1 MNVWFQ
7 ASNAFVTLPE
17 MIVALTAITILLAAA
32 FTKESDSPRPEALAI
47 ACLVLA
53 FLSTFYAPVGPGFFG
68 QVFVDSLSRSAFSI
82 VLLGAILVM
91 GILPTQFG
99 KDTIRCEA
107 SALILFSLCGVGLMV
122 SGQHLMTL
130 FLGLELLSIPLYIL
144 AGLRTSDQKSRE
156 SALKYFI
163 LGAFASALILFGM
176 ALLLAETGSLSIA
189 NFFDYFKANSTFH
202 PTQIFYAGWIL
213 VSIGMLFK
221 IGAVPFHMWVLDV
234 YQGAPSSVT
243 AFMTFAPKVA
253 AFLVLLKIWPIGWE
267 TGFTNSIPLVYF
279 LSMLTMTAGNF
290 MALVQRNVKRMLAYS
305 SIAHAGYMLMA
316 FLVTGREGRYA
327 LLFYLGVYALANIGA
342 FAAITIVSPKKDPDL
357 SIVSLSGLVKI
368 HAPLAVAFSICLFS
382 LTGLP
387 PFGGFMAKFF
397 LLKAVINSGN
407 GAIAVV
413 AILNS
418 LLAAY
423 YYLRLVLV
431 MTAKEPTANSSMGQ
445 FPLGLGSRI
454 VLALAILGVIVSGLT
469 PDIFSLVIRL

>member
-1 MNVWFQ
+1 
-7 ASNAFVTLPE
+7 
-17 MIVALTAITILLAAA
+17 
-32 FTKESDSPRPEALAI
+32 
-47 ACLVLA
+47 
-53 FLSTFYAPVGPGFFG
+53 
-68 QVFVDSLSRSAFSI
+68 
-82 VLLGAILVM
+82 
-91 GILPTQFG
+91 
-99 KDTIRCEA
+99 
-107 SALILFSLCGVGLMV
+107 
-122 SGQHLMTL
+122 
-130 FLGLELLSIPLYIL
+130 
-144 AGLRTSDQKSRE
+144 
-156 SALKYFI
+156 
-163 LGAFASALILFGM
+163 
-176 ALLLAETGSLSIA
+176 
-189 NFFDYFKANSTFH
+189 
-202 PTQIFYAGWIL
+202 
-213 VSIGMLFK
+213 MLFK